1 MNLLERIYL
10 YFYLQKKRKLLQSQK
25 RLPLPVIS
33 VGNLTVGGT
42 GKTPFTV
49 ALAKE
54 AIKRGYIPII
64 LTRGYRGKLKGPL
77 VVLSKD
83 NPKDVGDEPLMMAL
97 EGLTVVKSID
107 RYSGGIFAIKEF
119 GLKVRD
125 NAFFILDDGF
135 QHRRLW
141 RDINILLLDGSNF
154 NLRCR
159 LLPLGPLRS
168 PIDEIE
174 EAHLV
179 FITKEENQELSLYLS
194 NFTSPEH
201 FFAPFKIEGLF
212 NEKGELIEL
221 SRKSAFAFA
230 GIGNFEFFLKML
242 RSLHLRISGY
252 KQYRDHKNYQ
262 KGDVLSI
269 LRQAKEAELI
279 ITTKKDFVKLREYL
293 ELFKGRL
300 YYLEVTLSIDERG
313 LEQIFSMLDWAFSQ
327 LSLMPPQ

>member
-10 YFYLQKKRKLLQSQK
+10 FFYLQKKRKLLQSQK
-25 RLPLPVIS
+25 RLPLPVVS

-54 AIKRGYIPII
+54 AIRRGYIPII

-77 VVLSKD
+77 VVLSKHK
-83 NPKDVGDEPLMMAL
+83 PKDVGDEPLMMAL
-97 EGLTVVKSID
+97 EGLTVIKSID
-107 RYSGGIFAIKEF
+107 RYRGGLFSIKEF
-119 GLKVRD
+119 GLSLKDR
-125 NAFFILDDGF
+125 AFFILDDGF
-135 QHRRLW
+135 QHWRLH

-154 NLRCR
+154 NLKSR

-212 NEKGELIEL
+212 NERGQLIEP
-221 SRKSAFAFA
+221 SGKTAFAFA
-230 GIGNFEFFLKML
+230 GIGNFEFFRKILGNL
-242 RSLHLRISGY
+242 GLDIGGYRSF
-252 KQYRDHKNYQ
+252 RDHKEYSIA
-262 KGDVLSI
+262 DVLSI
-269 LRQAKEAELI
+269 LRQAGKAELI
-279 ITTKKDFVKLREYL
+279 ITTRKDFVKIYEYL
-293 ELFKGRL
+293 ELLRGRIC
-300 YYLEVTLSIDERG
+300 YLEVSLSIDKEA
-313 LEQIFSMLDWAFSQ
+313 LEKIFSLLDKTFD
-327 LSLMPPQ
+327 SLYLV